1 MLKQSSSGAAL
12 IVLLFF
18 VSFQS
23 WRTRWRL
30 RWTRSKRR
38 SRANVSYSENNS
50 TANRKVK
57 EEPADNKEWP
67 CYFRFC
73 FCCDLSC
80 YRPCSDLFPFSFFSL
95 SPSLSLSLSL
105 FLFLFLFLFL
115 SFSLSLSICLSLF
128 LQTTVTIFSSNPQ
141 WSNDELNYA
150 NQKKKIRKEDK
161 KQKQKK
167 KKKMMMMKIL
177 LLLIDGTLFI
187 QLFRWMMMMMM
198 NNIFCFVFVGP
209 RLGLTCFNILLFHS
223 LRSLIIDIYLY
234 YIRLIRSWFHFPVY
248 VFLNRLGWNFNDP
261 IAFRVVSKKM
271 TEELCLLRT
280 QWMDRGQHL

>member
-1 MLKQSSSGAAL
+1 MCHTVRTIRLPIEKLKRNQPTTKNGPAIS
-12 IVLLFF
+12 VF
-18 VSFQS
+18 VS
-23 WRTRWRL
+23 
-30 RWTRSKRR
+30 
-38 SRANVSYSENNS
+38 V
-50 TANRKVK
+50 VIC
-57 EEPADNKEWP
+57 PVIGP
-67 CYFRFC
+67 VPIYFHF
-73 FCCDLSC
+73 LS
-80 YRPCSDLFPFSFFSL
+80 FPSL
-95 SPSLSLSLSL
+95 LLSLSLSL

-150 NQKKKIRKEDK
+150 NHKKKIRKEDK
-161 KQKQKK
+161 KQKQ